1 MTVKE
6 NGMNVICFH
15 NPEEENGVFSNW
27 YLSDFE
33 VDGVKYTSL
42 EQYMMHQKAVRFH
55 DDEIAAEIMATD
67 DVAVIK
73 GLGRK
78 VRNFDGSYWNGVRQ
92 VVVYRGLLAKFGQ
105 NEELKRMLLDTG
117 DELMAECS
125 VSDRIW
131 GNGLSMHDER
141 RFDVG
146 EWNGQNLMGYNL
158 MLVREELRK

>member
-1 MTVKE
+1 
-6 NGMNVICFH
+6 MNVICFH

-42 EQYMMHQKAVRFH
+42 EQYMMHQKALRFH
-55 DDEIAAEIMATD
+55 DDEIAKEIMSTT

-92 VVVYRGLLAKFGQ
+92 VLVYNGLLAKFSQ
-105 NEELKRMLLDTG
+105 NKELKRILLDTG

-125 VSDRIW
+125 VSDQIW
-131 GNGLSMHDER
+131 GNGISMYDTR
-141 RFDVG
+141 RFRPI
-146 EWNGQNLMGYNL
+146 EWTGQNLMGYNL
-158 MLVREELRK
+158 MLVREELRKQDIG

>member
-1 MTVKE
+1 
-6 NGMNVICFH
+6 MNVICFH

-42 EQYMMHQKAVRFH
+42 EQYMMHQKALRFH
-55 DDEIAAEIMATD
+55 DDEIAKEIMSTT

-92 VVVYRGLLAKFGQ
+92 VVVYNGLLAKFSQ
-105 NEELKRMLLDTG
+105 NEELKRILLDTG

-125 VSDRIW
+125 VSDQIW
-131 GNGLSMHDER
+131 GNGISMYDTR
-141 RFDVG
+141 RFRPI
-146 EWNGQNLMGYNL
+146 EWTGQNLMGYNL
-158 MLVREELRK
+158 MLVREELRKQDIG

>member
-1 MTVKE
+1 
-6 NGMNVICFH
+6 MNVICFH

-42 EQYMMHQKAVRFH
+42 EQYMMHQKALRFH
-55 DDEIAAEIMATD
+55 DDEIAKEIMSTT

-92 VVVYRGLLAKFGQ
+92 VVVYNGLLAKFSQ
-105 NEELKRMLLDTG
+105 NDELKRILLDTG

-125 VSDRIW
+125 VSDQIW
-131 GNGLSMHDER
+131 GNGISMYDTR
-141 RFDVG
+141 RFRPI
-146 EWNGQNLMGYNL
+146 EWTGQNLMGYNL
-158 MLVREELRK
+158 MLVREELRKQDIG

>member
-1 MTVKE
+1 
-6 NGMNVICFH
+6 MNVICFH

-42 EQYMMHQKAVRFH
+42 EQYMMHQKALRFH
-55 DDEIAAEIMATD
+55 DDEIAKEIMSTT

-92 VVVYRGLLAKFGQ
+92 VVVYNGLLAKFSQ
-105 NEELKRMLLDTG
+105 NEELKRILLETG

-125 VSDRIW
+125 VSDQIW
-131 GNGLSMHDER
+131 GNGISMYDTR
-141 RFDVG
+141 RFRPI
-146 EWNGQNLMGYNL
+146 EWTGQNLMGYNL
-158 MLVREELRK
+158 MLVREELRKQDIG

>member
-1 MTVKE
+1 
-6 NGMNVICFH
+6 MNVICFH
-15 NPEEENGVFSNW
+15 NPEEVNGVFSNW

-55 DDEIAAEIMATD
+55 DEEIAKEIMSTT

-78 VRNFDGSYWNGVRQ
+78 VRNYDGSYWNGVRQ

-105 NEELKRMLLDTG
+105 NEELKKILLDTG
-117 DELMAECS
+117 EELMAECS
-125 VSDRIW
+125 ASDRIW

-141 RFDVG
+141 RFNVA

>member
-1 MTVKE
+1 
-6 NGMNVICFH
+6 MNVICFH

-55 DDEIAAEIMATD
+55 DDEIAQQIMATT
-67 DVAVIK
+67 DVAEIK
-73 GLGRK
+73 ALGRK
-78 VRNFDGSYWNGVRQ
+78 VHNYDGSYWNGVRQ

-105 NEELKRMLLDTG
+105 NEELKKILLDTG
-117 DELMAECS
+117 NELMAECS
-125 VSDRIW
+125 VSDKIW

-141 RFDVG
+141 RFDVS

-158 MLVREELRK
+158 MLVREKLRK